1 MIAAALNILN
11 LVRKGYKYIK
21 EHFTIFL
28 IGVLL
33 LLSSIIYVQ
42 RNTIHEQDNQIGS
55 LNNNLIEYSSTVN
68 GLSTEKRVL
77 KLKLSD
83 LSNSHDKDIQTIDS
97 LAKVLKIKPKTIN
110 SISHVETILHDTL
123 TTYVDSTK
131 CNFNVI
137 IEPNKQTKFEVIRND
152 TLLKIIPT
160 ITNDSDL
167 FITTYKVYRN
177 KRSNWFSRLVHWD
190 WKKDSIKKY
199 EVHNSNDLIK
209 TTGVKVIEIE
219 Q

>member
-1 MIAAALNILN
+1 M
-11 LVRKGYKYIK
+11 
-21 EHFTIFL
+21 
-28 IGVLL
+28 
-33 LLSSIIYVQ
+33 
-42 RNTIHEQDNQIGS
+42 
-55 LNNNLIEYSSTVN
+55 
-68 GLSTEKRVL
+68 
-77 KLKLSD
+77 
-83 LSNSHDKDIQTIDS
+83 
-97 LAKVLKIKPKTIN
+97 
-110 SISHVETILHDTL
+110 
-123 TTYVDSTK
+123 DSTK
-131 CNFNVI
+131 YNFNVI

-167 FITTYKVYRN
+167 FITTDRVYRN